1 MPEDLDECEG
11 TKLTNLAKTNRYVVL
26 SQLSQ
31 LRSSPTPD
39 YPSTCTIDPQRRR
52 KTVSCNFMN
61 KDRWIEI
68 QFAYLCFKLYNSLN
82 DYVWA
87 TNYILFL
94 ADLSHVDHKK
104 AMRLLQKVNQIN
116 AIRPTSTEF
125 ICIAR
130 QNKMTIER
138 ICKAL
143 HISKSI
149 FAQN

>member
-1 MPEDLDECEG
+1 M
-11 TKLTNLAKTNRYVVL
+11 
-26 SQLSQ
+26 
-31 LRSSPTPD
+31 
-39 YPSTCTIDPQRRR
+39 TI
-52 KTVSCNFMN
+52 SCNFMN

-143 HISKSI
+143 HISKSTYI
-149 FAQN
+149 EFSHKIDMNTQYNAYSTKEELKDMELLLNHHKLLQEVGI